1 MIRSLIMLFLSAVFM
16 MPASALAHGPMGRS
30 PVGPKFSA
38 PTAPLH
44 NRNAPRANQ
53 VDVRMMVVYA
63 TETHSNVDSRLVSL
77 TRYLSHMRFTGYEL
91 LETKSTGLGPNG
103 SETFSIQGG
112 RQMTVTLLSK
122 DENRV
127 RMRVQITAGRGSKLL
142 DTTMSVN
149 RNGTVIVAGPRY
161 QEGILVL
168 PLTVRY

>member
-1 MIRSLIMLFLSAVFM
+1 MIRSLMLVLLGMLFMAPSSA
-16 MPASALAHGPMGRS
+16 SAHGPMGRP
-30 PVGPKFSA
+30 PVAPKFAVPS
-38 PTAPLH
+38 APLH
-44 NRNAPRANQ
+44 NRNAPQANQ

-63 TETHSNVDSRLVSL
+63 TEAHSNVDTRLVSL

-91 LETKSTGLGPNG
+91 LDTKSTELGANG
-103 SETFSIQGG
+103 SDSFSIQGG
-112 RQMTVTLLSK
+112 RQMTVTLLSN

-127 RMRVQITAGRGSKLL
+127 RMRVQITAGRGGKLL

-161 QEGILVL
+161 QDGILVL